1 MSLILGNT
9 AFCTEA
15 SFKGSPGLI
24 AKMKGRWALPRISQ
38 VFDLLA
44 VFEILT
50 GR

>member
-24 AKMKGRWALPRISQ
+24 AKLKRRWALSIISK
-38 VFDLLA
+38 VFDLLV